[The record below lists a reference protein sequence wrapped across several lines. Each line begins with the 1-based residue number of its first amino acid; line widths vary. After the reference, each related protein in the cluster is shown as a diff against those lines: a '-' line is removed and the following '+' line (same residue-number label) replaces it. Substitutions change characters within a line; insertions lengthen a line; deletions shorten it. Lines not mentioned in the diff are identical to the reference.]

1 VKQSSVSFGG
11 IPDKYSSWKNSA
23 FAVIPYPIDVTTTYQ
38 SGTRNGPKAII
49 DASGHM
55 ELFDE
60 ENKIEPY
67 RSGIFTC
74 TEIPLTTTGPLPIL
88 KQVERR
94 VRSVVKAGK
103 FPVLLGGEHSGTCG
117 AVAALR
123 KKYGDLTVLQFDA
136 HADLRDSYL
145 GTPWNHACVARRIVD
160 SSAKLVQVGIRSM
173 SEEEERFLK
182 KSENVKTFFAS
193 EVKSNLGDVT
203 KGIVGDLSGNVYITI
218 DLDVF
223 DTGIMPAVGTPEP
236 GGLSWFEAVDILRDV
251 VLSNCNIV
259 GFDIMELAPI
269 PGMVAPDFLAA
280 KLCYRMMGWLCAKR
294 EEEN

>member
-1 VKQSSVSFGG
+1 MKPYSLSFGG

-23 FAVIPYPIDVTTTYQ
+23 FAVIPFPIDTTTTYV
-38 SGTRNGPKAII
+38 SGTRNGPRAILE
-49 DASGHM
+49 AACHM

-67 RSGIFTC
+67 RAGVFTS
-74 TEIPLTTTGPLPIL
+74 TEVPLATAGPLPML
-88 KQVERR
+88 KDVERK
-94 VRSVVKAGK
+94 VRSVIKAGK
-103 FPVLLGGEHSGTCG
+103 FPILLGGEHTGTCG
-117 AVAALR
+117 VVAALR
-123 KKYGDLTVLQFDA
+123 KKYGELTVLQLDA
-136 HADLRDSYL
+136 HADLRDRYL
-145 GTPWNHACVARRIVD
+145 GTPWNHACVGRRILD
-160 SSAKLVQVGIRSM
+160 ASAKLVQVGIRSM

-182 KSENVKTFFAS
+182 KSENVKTYFAS

-203 KGIVGDLSGNVYITI
+203 KGIVGDLSGNVYVTI

-236 GGLSWFEAVDILRDV
+236 GGLNWYEAIDILRDV
-251 VLSNCNIV
+251 VQSDCNIV

-294 EEEN
+294 EEN

>member
-1 VKQSSVSFGG
+1 MKQHSVSFGG

-23 FAVIPYPIDVTTTYQ
+23 FAIIPFPIDTTTTYV
-38 SGTRNGPKAII
+38 SGARNGPKAII

-67 RSGIFTC
+67 RAGIFTS
-74 TEIPLTTTGPLPIL
+74 TEIQIVSTGPLSVL

-94 VRSVVKAGK
+94 VRSIVKAGK
-103 FPVLLGGEHSGTCG
+103 FPVLLGGEHTGTCG

-123 KKYGDLTVLQFDA
+123 KKYGELTVLQFDA

-145 GTPWNHACVARRIVD
+145 GTPWNHACVARRVLD
-160 SSAKLVQVGIRSM
+160 SGAKLVQVGIRSM
-173 SEEEERFLK
+173 AEEEERFLK
-182 KSENVKTFFAS
+182 KSESVKTFFAS

-236 GGLSWFEAVDILRDV
+236 GGLGWFEAIDILRDV
-251 VLSNCNIV
+251 VQSDCNIV
-259 GFDIMELAPI
+259 GFDVMELAPI
-269 PGMVAPDFLAA
+269 PGIVAPDFLAA

-294 EEEN
+294 EES

>member
-1 VKQSSVSFGG
+1 MKQYSVSFGG
-11 IPDKYSSWKNSA
+11 IPDMYSSWKNSA

-49 DASGHM
+49 DASSHM

-67 RSGIFTC
+67 RSGIFTS
-74 TEIPLTTTGPLPIL
+74 TEIQLTTTGPLPIL

-103 FPVLLGGEHSGTCG
+103 FPILLGGEHSGTCG

-136 HADLRDSYL
+136 HADLRDAYL

-182 KSENVKTFFAS
+182 KSESVKTFFAS

-236 GGLSWFEAVDILRDV
+236 GGLSWFEVVDILRDV

-294 EEEN
+294 EEN

>member
-1 VKQSSVSFGG
+1 MKQYSVSFGG

-23 FAVIPYPIDVTTTYQ
+23 FAVIPFPIDVTTTYQ

-49 DASGHM
+49 DASSHM

-67 RSGIFTC
+67 RAGIFTS
-74 TEIPLTTTGPLPIL
+74 TEIPLVSTGPLSVL

-103 FPVLLGGEHSGTCG
+103 FPILLGGEHTGTCG

-123 KKYGDLTVLQFDA
+123 KKYGELTVLQFDA
-136 HADLRDSYL
+136 HADLRDTYL
-145 GTPWNHACVARRIVD
+145 GTPWNHACVARRVVD

-236 GGLSWFEAVDILRDV
+236 GGLNWFEVVDILRDV
-251 VLSNCNIV
+251 VLSDCNIV
-259 GFDIMELAPI
+259 GFDIMELSPI
-269 PGMVAPDFLAA
+269 PGIVAPDFLAA

-294 EEEN
+294 EET